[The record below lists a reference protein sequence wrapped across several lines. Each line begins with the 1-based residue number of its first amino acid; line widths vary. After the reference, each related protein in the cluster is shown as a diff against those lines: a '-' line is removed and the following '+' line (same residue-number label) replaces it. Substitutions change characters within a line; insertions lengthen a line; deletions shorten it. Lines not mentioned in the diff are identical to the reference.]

1 MAQMAKNLPPVQE
14 TWVPSLVGRSLG
26 EEYGNPL
33 QCSCLEDPM
42 DRGAWWAAV
51 HGVTKSW
58 TRLIKKLVLTASFD
72 DFGYFT
78 NCFVDF
84 GYFTN
89 CFIVTRTIPKI
100 CENLKFFHV

>member
-14 TWVPSLVGRSLG
+14 RQVPSLVGRSLG
-26 EEYGNPL
+26 EEHGNPL

-58 TRLIKKLVLTASFD
+58 TLLIKKLVETASFD

-78 NCFVDF
+78 NCFV
-84 GYFTN
+84 
-89 CFIVTRTIPKI
+89 VTRTIPKI